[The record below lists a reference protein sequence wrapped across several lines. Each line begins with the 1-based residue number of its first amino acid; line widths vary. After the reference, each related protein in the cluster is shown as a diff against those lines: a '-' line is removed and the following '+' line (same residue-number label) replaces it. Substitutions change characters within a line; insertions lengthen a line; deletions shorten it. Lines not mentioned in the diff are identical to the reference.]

1 MPVLLGTGRGP
12 KARQAGSRAYA
23 TLDPM
28 RWASSSTLAHLI
40 HNVKQ
45 SALVPGICVPVP
57 LGNRLNEIRYTFFVT
72 HVYQATGAD
81 CLEREN
87 GIVGV
92 EHDHVK
98 GMPVQAA
105 HGCNHAGLK
114 PLPPQWIAP
123 GGGAGMRYQSEVD
136 VAVGPTRAERGAE
149 KVGSR
154 NLREIRQN
162 APDPFL
168 DQLQINGNEL
178 SDTHLPLSCGVHLP
192 RRQPLI

>member
-40 HNVKQ
+40 HNVTQ

-81 CLEREN
+81 CLVIALNEKMASS
-87 GIVGV
+87 GSSTTTS
-92 EHDHVK
+92 K
-98 GMPVQAA
+98 GCPSRRPM
-105 HGCNHAGLK
+105 
-114 PLPPQWIAP
+114 
-123 GGGAGMRYQSEVD
+123 
-136 VAVGPTRAERGAE
+136 AVTTRASSRSLPNGSPRAE
-149 KVGSR
+149 MPG
-154 NLREIRQN
+154 
-162 APDPFL
+162 
-168 DQLQINGNEL
+168 
-178 SDTHLPLSCGVHLP
+178 
-192 RRQPLI
+192 